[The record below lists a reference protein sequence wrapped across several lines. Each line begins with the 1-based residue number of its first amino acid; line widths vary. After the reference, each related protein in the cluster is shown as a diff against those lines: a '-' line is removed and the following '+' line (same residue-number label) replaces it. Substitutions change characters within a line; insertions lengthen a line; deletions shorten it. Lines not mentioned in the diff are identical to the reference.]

1 MVMKKII
8 YSGDTPYIVVRE
20 ISTES
25 CNPKKYG
32 IDRTDRSAHMK
43 VLGLWVE
50 YSHCDH
56 VLLKDGKYLLCRT
69 IKDAEIIE

>member
-1 MVMKKII
+1 MRKII
-8 YSGDTPYIVVRE
+8 YSGNVPYLVVRE
-20 ISTES
+20 INTES

-32 IDRTDRSAHMK
+32 IARSDKEAHMK

-50 YSHCDH
+50 SQQCDH
-56 VLLKDGKYLLCRT
+56 VLLKNGKYLLCRT

>member
-1 MVMKKII
+1 MTKII
-8 YSGDTPYIVVRE
+8 YSGNIPYLVVRE
-20 ISTES
+20 INTES

-32 IDRTDRSAHMK
+32 IDRSDKEAHMK

-50 YSHCDH
+50 SHKCDH
-56 VLLKDGKYLLCRT
+56 VLLKNGKYLLCRT

>member
-1 MVMKKII
+1 MVMKKIV
-8 YSGDTPYIVVRE
+8 YSGNIPYIVVRE

-32 IDRTDRSAHMK
+32 IDRTDKSSHMK
-43 VLGLWVE
+43 ILGLWVE
-50 YSHCDH
+50 HSHCDH